1 MRISDWSSDVC
12 SSDLAVGRQGPR
24 RRLDARRHRAAAGR
38 RQPLL
43 TRSARTR
50 TVFVG
55 WVERSGFQQ
64 RSWSTLRP
72 PAISRTMGFAA
83 LYPSYGV
90 RLWLG
95 GVEAVV
101 VEDRVEDQRVA
112 AARFAAPDRGDR
124 EQQPVAEIG
133 RAPRRER
140 VVQ

>member
-12 SSDLAVGRQGPR
+12 SSDL
-24 RRLDARRHRAAAGR
+24 
-38 RQPLL
+38 
-43 TRSARTR
+43 
-50 TVFVG
+50 
-55 WVERSGFQQ
+55 

-112 AARFAAPDRGDR
+112 ADRFAAPDRVDR
-124 EQQPVAEIG
+124 EQQHVAAAVACVDHRRAAGHFKIG
-133 RAPRRER
+133 RAH
-140 VVQ
+140 V

>member
-1 MRISDWSSDVC
+1 MRISDWSSDVW
-12 SSDLAVGRQGPR
+12 SSD
-24 RRLDARRHRAAAGR
+24 
-38 RQPLL
+38 L

-101 VEDRVEDQRVA
+101 VEDRVEDQRV
-112 AARFAAPDRGDR
+112 
-124 EQQPVAEIG
+124 VEIG
-133 RAPRRER
+133 RASCRDR
-140 VVQ
+140 VCK

>member
-43 TRSARTR
+43 TRSARPR

-72 PAISRTMGFAA
+72 PAISRPTGFASP
-83 LYPSYGV
+83 YPSYGV

-101 VEDRVEDQRVA
+101 AEDRLEDKRGA
-112 AARFAAPDRGDR
+112 AGPF
-124 EQQPVAEIG
+124 
-133 RAPRRER
+133 
-140 VVQ
+140 